1 MENNGLAY
9 SLQKIMQHAPA
20 LVALLLLGLMA
31 VQLAK
36 LTLLWFFN
44 PQVQLSNTSLQ
55 TPSPTSQVSS
65 NKSNN
70 PVMQYAN
77 LIRDQHLFGKASAI
91 EAQPQPEIIDA
102 PETKENLKL
111 LGILA
116 TGNQEGLAII
126 ASGGSPEAMYRIGE
140 SLPGNSTLN
149 SVYADRVIIKNSRG
163 LETLRIELDKN
174 RLDDISSTE
183 GNLPQVSSRES
194 IAATTPAPNE
204 RLTALRQEII
214 RDPLS
219 FTQKITIQPE
229 KDAAGQLLGY
239 KLDPK
244 EDQALFE
251 ELGFQ
256 PGDVATSING
266 LDLRESKNARRAMN
280 ILRRSRK
287 INMTVMRNGQEIT
300 LEQQL

>member
-31 VQLAK
+31 AQLAR
-36 LTLLWFFN
+36 LTLLGFFS
-44 PQVQLSNTSLQ
+44 PPTQPILTATQ
-55 TPSPTSQVSS
+55 TPLAVAPVNA
-65 NKSNN
+65 NKTNN
-70 PVMQYAN
+70 PVMQFAN
-77 LIRDQHLFGKASAI
+77 AIRDQHLFGEATAI
-91 EAQPQPEIIDA
+91 AVQPEPEIIDA

-116 TGNQEGLAII
+116 TGNQAGLAII

-149 SVYADRVIIKNSRG
+149 AVYADRVIIQNSRG

-174 RLDDISSTE
+174 RLVDVGSTE
-183 GNLPQVSSRES
+183 GNLPQVASSRS
-194 IAATTPAPNE
+194 ITATTKPQNTKLA
-204 RLTALRQEII
+204 ALRQEII

-229 KDAAGQLLGY
+229 KDATGQLMGY
-239 KLDPK
+239 KLNPK

-256 PGDVATSING
+256 SGDIATSING
-266 LDLRESKNARRAMN
+266 LDLSESKNARRAMN

-287 INMTVMRNGQEIT
+287 INMTVMRDGQEIT
-300 LEQQL
+300 IEQQL